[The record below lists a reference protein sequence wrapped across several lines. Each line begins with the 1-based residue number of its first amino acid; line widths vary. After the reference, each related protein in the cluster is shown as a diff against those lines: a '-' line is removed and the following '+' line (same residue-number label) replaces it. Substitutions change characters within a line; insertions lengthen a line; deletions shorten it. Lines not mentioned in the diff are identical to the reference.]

1 MVQVCMAGTKNRR
14 NMEDPNRGVPV
25 SGRVWKSVQT
35 HKSSAN
41 FKSLP
46 SKSLE
51 EREEERNKMKRI
63 KELENSLKSSK
74 AQQRRQRNEQR
85 RLNEEKKKEEAIKH
99 AIKHQGAVYI
109 DTRKVRKMDL
119 KARKS
124 LMKISAEQLQERF
137 GVCGRR

>member
-1 MVQVCMAGTKNRR
+1 
-14 NMEDPNRGVPV
+14 MEEPTRGAPV
-25 SGRVWKSVQT
+25 SGRVWKNVQT
-35 HKSSAN
+35 HKSSAS

-51 EREEERNKMKRI
+51 QREEERNQKKRI
-63 KELENSLKSSK
+63 KELESSLKAAK

-85 RLNEEKKKEEAIKH
+85 RLNEEKKKEEEIKH

-119 KARKS
+119 KARKC
-124 LMKISAEQLQERF
+124 LMKISTEQLQERF